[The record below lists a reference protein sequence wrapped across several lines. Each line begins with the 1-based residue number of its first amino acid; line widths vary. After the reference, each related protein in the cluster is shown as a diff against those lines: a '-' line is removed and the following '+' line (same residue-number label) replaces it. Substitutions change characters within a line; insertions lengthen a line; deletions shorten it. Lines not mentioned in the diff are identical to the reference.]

1 MRFRPCIDI
10 HNGKIKQIVGGSL
23 LDQGDFATENFVSEK
38 DGTFYGKLYKENHLN
53 GGHIIMLNA
62 RDSKYYEEDKV
73 QALKALKAFE
83 GGLQISPVCPPEF
96 LQPSGCPLPQNTFPF
111 FSAYSYSKAL

>member
-53 GGHIIMLNA
+53 G
-62 RDSKYYEEDKV
+62 
-73 QALKALKAFE
+73 
-83 GGLQISPVCPPEF
+83 
-96 LQPSGCPLPQNTFPF
+96 
-111 FSAYSYSKAL
+111 

>member
-1 MRFRPCIDI
+1 MDI

-53 GGHIIMLNA
+53 GGHIIK
-62 RDSKYYEEDKV
+62 RRFDHIWDV
-73 QALKALKAFE
+73 
-83 GGLQISPVCPPEF
+83 
-96 LQPSGCPLPQNTFPF
+96 TFF
-111 FSAYSYSKAL
+111 VHIIKIC

>member
-1 MRFRPCIDI
+1 M
-10 HNGKIKQIVGGSL
+10 
-23 LDQGDFATENFVSEK
+23 
-38 DGTFYGKLYKENHLN
+38 N

-83 GGLQISPVCPPEF
+83 GGLQIGGGITD
-96 LQPSGCPLPQNTFPF
+96 LKTPF
-111 FSAYSYSKAL
+111 KCFQRL

>member
-38 DGTFYGKLYKENHLN
+38 DGTFYGKLYKEYH
-53 GGHIIMLNA
+53 HA
-62 RDSKYYEEDKV
+62 ECQR
-73 QALKALKAFE
+73 FE
-83 GGLQISPVCPPEF
+83 VLRRR
-96 LQPSGCPLPQNTFPF
+96 
-111 FSAYSYSKAL
+111 

>member
-53 GGHIIMLNA
+53 GGM
-62 RDSKYYEEDKV
+62 
-73 QALKALKAFE
+73 
-83 GGLQISPVCPPEF
+83 PEIR
-96 LQPSGCPLPQNTFPF
+96 STTKKIR
-111 FSAYSYSKAL
+111 YRH

>member
-83 GGLQISPVCPPEF
+83 GVFRSVEGSQMRMRKNSLN
-96 LQPSGCPLPQNTFPF
+96 L
-111 FSAYSYSKAL
+111 AHHM